1 VPGTCISNE
10 GQGEERLFAINRVSR
25 AKKFLAP
32 GKMGSPGGRKRAFR
46 PHTFG
51 WRLKG
56 KMFDH
61 YYAVIMAGGG
71 GTRLWPL
78 SRQSRPKQMLSLFDE
93 RSLFQTAVNRL
104 GGLFPAERIL
114 VVTVQD
120 QAAALQ
126 EQVPAIPAEN
136 YLIEPMPRGT
146 ASVVGLA
153 AVALLQRDP
162 QAVMSVLTSDHY
174 MKDEERFRQVL
185 RVAYQAA
192 QDGYLVTLGVEPTFA
207 ATGYGYIQQGEK
219 IGDYH
224 EMEAFRVLRFEEK
237 PDGKT
242 AARFLQS
249 GDHVWN
255 SGMFIWRVERI
266 MAEFDRQ
273 MPELAA
279 GLQSIAGAWQTPE
292 EESVIRAIWSQLKAE
307 TIDYGIMENAQNVAV
322 VPAAGIGWSD
332 VGSWD
337 SLFDLLDGDENGNII
352 IGAKHLGL
360 DTQDTL
366 AYVEG
371 PKRFIVTIGVQ
382 DLVVVDTG
390 DVLLICSKDQAQ
402 RVRQVVNLLKNN
414 GGTYV

>member
-1 VPGTCISNE
+1 
-10 GQGEERLFAINRVSR
+10 
-25 AKKFLAP
+25 
-32 GKMGSPGGRKRAFR
+32 
-46 PHTFG
+46 
-51 WRLKG
+51 
-56 KMFDH
+56 MFDH

-224 EMEAFRVLRFEEK
+224 EMEAFRVLRFKEK

>member
-1 VPGTCISNE
+1 M
-10 GQGEERLFAINRVSR
+10 L
-25 AKKFLAP
+25 
-32 GKMGSPGGRKRAFR
+32 
-46 PHTFG
+46 
-51 WRLKG
+51 
-56 KMFDH
+56 DH

-104 GGLFPAERIL
+104 EGIFPAERIL

-126 EQVPAIPAEN
+126 EQVPEIPAEN

-153 AVALLQRDP
+153 AVALQQRDA

-174 MKDEERFRQVL
+174 MKDEEQFRQVL
-185 RVAYQAA
+185 RVAYQVAE
-192 QDGYLVTLGVEPTFA
+192 DGYLVTLGIEPTFP

-219 IGDYH
+219 IGVYQGL
-224 EMEAFRVLRFEEK
+224 EAFEVLRFKEK
-237 PDGKT
+237 PDGST
-242 AARFLQS
+242 AARLLQS

-266 MAEFDRQ
+266 MAEFKRQ

-279 GLQSIAGAWQTPE
+279 ELQGIADAWHAAEKEATIKR
-292 EESVIRAIWSQLKAE
+292 VWSQLKAE
-307 TIDYGIMENAQNVAV
+307 TIDYGIMEGAQKVAV

-337 SLFDLLDGDENGNII
+337 SLFDLLEGDENGNII
-352 IGAKHLGL
+352 IGAKHMGL
-360 DTQDTL
+360 DTRDTL

-402 RVRQVVNLLKNN
+402 RVRQVVNLLKEN
-414 GGTYV
+414 GENYV

>member
-1 VPGTCISNE
+1 M
-10 GQGEERLFAINRVSR
+10 L
-25 AKKFLAP
+25 
-32 GKMGSPGGRKRAFR
+32 
-46 PHTFG
+46 
-51 WRLKG
+51 
-56 KMFDH
+56 DH

-104 GGLFPAERIL
+104 EGIFPAEHIL
-114 VVTVQD
+114 VVTVRD

-126 EQVPAIPAEN
+126 EQVPEIPAEN

-153 AVALLQRDP
+153 AVALQQRDA

-174 MKDEERFRQVL
+174 MKDEEQFRQVL
-185 RVAYQAA
+185 RVAYQVAE
-192 QDGYLVTLGVEPTFA
+192 DGYLVTLGIEPTFP

-219 IGDYH
+219 IGVYQGL
-224 EMEAFRVLRFEEK
+224 EAYMVLRFKEK
-237 PDGKT
+237 PDGAT
-242 AARFLQS
+242 ARRLLQS

-255 SGMFIWRVERI
+255 SGMFIWQVERVVG
-266 MAEFDRQ
+266 EFRRQ
-273 MPELAA
+273 MPDLSS
-279 GLQSIAGAWQTPE
+279 GLQAIADAWDTAE
-292 EESVIRAIWSQLKAE
+292 RETTIGRVWSQLKAE
-307 TIDYGIMENAQNVAV
+307 TIDYGIMEGAQKVAV

-337 SLFDLLDGDENGNII
+337 SLFDLLEGDKNGNII
-352 IGAKHLGL
+352 IGAKHMGL
-360 DTQDTL
+360 DTRDTL
-366 AYVEG
+366 AYIEG

-402 RVRQVVNLLKNN
+402 RVRQVVNLLKDDGEN
-414 GGTYV
+414 YV